1 MKSLIVILHNLVA
14 RKERR
19 NLQILVQ
26 LLLAVTLLVVVFT
39 VGFHLISEYEGK
51 EHSWV
56 TGFYWTLVTMSTLG
70 FGDITFESDLG
81 RVFSVVVLLSGT
93 VFMLILIPFTF
104 IQFFFVPWMDAQAA
118 ARAPRALSPQTRGHV
133 VLTTLG
139 PIEGPLIRK
148 LDQSHLEYV
157 ILVSELSEALT
168 LHDQGYRVMLGDLDD
183 PETYRRVRVDQ
194 AALVATTLGDM
205 SNTNVAF
212 TVREIS
218 ETVPIV
224 ATASAA
230 ASVDILELA
239 GCNRVLRLADLLGR
253 QLALCVLGRDARS
266 HVVGQVGDLL
276 IAQSLVRDTPLVGRN
291 LRDIRLR
298 DHANVSVVGVWDRGR
313 FQIASPETVIQPTSV
328 LLLAGS
334 RAQLDDYD
342 ALFCIYRSHDDP
354 VLIIGG
360 GRVGLAVARA
370 LRAEGIDYR
379 IIERQ
384 KRKVHNSPEFVFGN
398 AAELKVLKKAG
409 IDKAS
414 SVVITTR
421 SDDVNVFLTIYC
433 RRLRPTIQILARSN
447 LERNVST
454 LHRAGADFVLSY
466 ASMGANSIFNLLQKM
481 DTLML
486 SEGLSVFQLPIPPSM
501 IGRSLQECAVR
512 QETGCN
518 VIGVALNG
526 SLEINPDAS
535 TPLPRDAEL
544 IVVGDSESERRFLDE
559 FEPST

>member
-1 MKSLIVILHNLVA
+1 MKSLIVILHNLVT

-26 LLLAVTLLVVVFT
+26 LLLAVALLVLIFT

-81 RVFSVVVLLSGT
+81 RMFSVVVLLSGT

-104 IQFFFVPWMDAQAA
+104 IQFFFVPWMEAQAA
-118 ARAPRALSPQTRGHV
+118 ARAPRALSPEARGHV
-133 VLTTLG
+133 VLTSLG
-139 PIEGPLIRK
+139 AIEGPLIRK
-148 LDQSHLEYV
+148 LTQSHLEYV
-157 ILVSELSEALT
+157 ILVPELTEALK

-183 PETYRRVRVDQ
+183 PETYRQVRVDQ
-194 AALVATTLGDM
+194 AALVATTRNDM

-218 ETVPIV
+218 ESVPIV

-276 IAQSLVRDTPLVGRN
+276 IAQSLVRDTPLVGRT

-313 FQIASPETVIQPTSV
+313 FQIASPETLIQSTSV

-370 LRAEGIDYR
+370 LKAEGIDYR

-398 AAELKVLKKAG
+398 AAELKVLKRAG

-466 ASMGANSIFNLLQKM
+466 ASMGANSIFNLLQRM

-501 IGRSLQECAVR
+501 IGRSLRECAVR
-512 QETGCN
+512 QQTGCN
-518 VIGVALNG
+518 VIGVASNG
-526 SLEINPDAS
+526 SLEINPDANQ
-535 TPLPRDAEL
+535 PLPEDAEL

-559 FEPST
+559 FEPSA